1 MTAQRLIQN
10 FRQCR
15 AVLLESPDFH
25 AETLERTLLR
35 LGVSLVRFDQV
46 EIGALDDNRD
56 ILFIDADQPFN
67 PAALLAV
74 GSSLPVAPVIGIV
87 GVEAPSRLKL
97 LSEAGA
103 TSLLRKPVASAAVYS
118 ALFLGVNNYRRLQ
131 AMEQRLAEQGR
142 RRHGRRFVVKA
153 VVALCQARG
162 LSDDDA
168 YAELRR
174 ESMRQ
179 RAGIEEFCEALFA
192 EGSSFP
198 ANWPFPSTQPREFAN
213 ASFSDAGR
221 CVDGADDTAG
231 GASRGSDQ
239 ARRA

>member
-25 AETLERTLLR
+25 VETLERTLLR

-46 EIGALDDNRD
+46 EVGSLDDNRD
-56 ILFIDADQPFN
+56 ILFIDADQPFS

-103 TSLLRKPVASAAVYS
+103 TSLLRKPVAAAAVYS
-118 ALFLGVNNYRRLQ
+118 ALFLGVNNYRRLH
-131 AMEQRLAEQGR
+131 AMEERLAEQGR
-142 RRHGRRFVVKA
+142 RRHGRRFLVKA

-162 LSDDDA
+162 LSDEEA

-174 ESMRQ
+174 ESMR
-179 RAGIEEFCEALFA
+179 RRVGIEEFCEALFA

-198 ANWPFPSTQPREFAN
+198 GNWPVSSAQQREFAH
-213 ASFSDAGR
+213 ASFSDAGG
-221 CVDGADDTAG
+221 CADGAGDTADG
-231 GASRGSDQ
+231 ESRAADQ